1 MCGCVDGAPEWP
13 WGLCGGWGRDA
24 GCSTQ
29 PESPEGLACSGS
41 PVCREGVGRQVEG
54 VDPPFLPIT
63 RTPGGRTLG
72 LGLRAGSGAPGLRAG
87 CCGGLSTGPL
97 RCLTPAFTLM
107 NVRLRKG
114 LQENCKDFPPAL
126 HSGPQMWTLAAFAF
140 SPLPSLPPSL
150 PPSVSVSHSHTHTH
164 VCAHIPLF
172 PVRPMPLSIVAAF
185 REGPRGSAGWAGE
198 GAASP

>member
-1 MCGCVDGAPEWP
+1 MDGAPEWP

-29 PESPEGLACSGS
+29 PESPEGLACSDS

-97 RCLTPAFTLM
+97 HCLTPAFTLM

-114 LQENCKDFPPAL
+114 LQENCKDFQPAL

-150 PPSVSVSHSHTHTH
+150 PPSVSVSHTHTH